1 MAMASKKD
9 TRICVIGAGPTGLCA
24 LRHLREKF
32 CNIVAFEQMQQ
43 LGGLWVYSDK
53 TGFDE
58 DGVRVHSSM
67 YKNLRYETKTIRSSK
82 CNDAHVHEH

>member
-1 MAMASKKD
+1 MTSFKD
-9 TRICVIGAGPTGLCA
+9 TRVCVIGTGPSGLCA
-24 LRHLREKF
+24 LRYLREKF
-32 CNIVAFEQMQQ
+32 CNIVAFEQMEQ

-67 YKNLRYETKTIRSSK
+67 YKNLRYGTVNSYK
-82 CNDAHVHEH
+82 